1 MDYNAKSI
9 RNVAVFGHQ
18 GSGKTSLVESLY
30 ATVYKKEK
38 GSVEKGTTVS
48 DFTPEEKKRLMSIST
63 SVVPLIYRDHKIN
76 LLDIPGNDDFVYE
89 RIAASHAVKG
99 AILVINAGAKV
110 EVGAIKAYKT
120 LRKRGIPFIVYVNKM
135 DKDYPDY
142 EDILNDIHAK
152 LGKSC
157 IPFTLPLGHA
167 DKFDGIINVVDLKAR
182 KYNGKECVDD
192 EIYEDK
198 RAKVFELHN
207 SICEAVAVTDDALL
221 DKFFSGEPLTNEEIH
236 EGLRKGVLNGDLYPV
251 LFGSALNNI
260 TINTLLNMM
269 VDYLPSPAD
278 LKPYIAKDLN
288 GKEVEVYTDEKAPFS
303 AFIFKTS
310 VDPYLGTIN
319 YIKVTSGTIKNGDEV
334 YCPNN
339 KSYVKVALAQPC
351 GKDMQTMDYALA
363 GDIVCLTKL
372 PELDT
377 GFTLCDKNNIV
388 QFKPINFPTAVFY
401 RAVAAENK
409 KEEEKLGAALSKISK
424 EDPTLEIKRNPETKQ
439 LLIGGVSESH
449 VNYVLGKI
457 KTQFNVGITTDDP
470 KICYRETIK
479 TEATGNGRYIKQS
492 GGSGF
497 YGVVEMKFAPSDEI
511 SFSEEVF
518 GGAVPKNYFPSIEKG
533 FYEALNEGLLAGFP
547 VINCKAVLL
556 DGKYHPV
563 DSNELAFKMASI
575 LAFKD
580 AYMKA
585 KPTILEPILRV
596 YIYVDNVY
604 MGDVLND
611 LNSRRGRIQ
620 NIVDQEDDST
630 MIEVL
635 IPESETLDYVT
646 KLKVLTQGS
655 GYFVR
660 EFEAYEEVPAQLKD
674 KVIKENSLLN
684 KQ

>member
-1 MDYNAKSI
+1 LC
-9 RNVAVFGHQ
+9 GQ
-18 GSGKTSLVESLY
+18 G
-30 ATVYKKEK
+30 
-38 GSVEKGTTVS
+38 
-48 DFTPEEKKRLMSIST
+48 
-63 SVVPLIYRDHKIN
+63 
-76 LLDIPGNDDFVYE
+76 
-89 RIAASHAVKG
+89 
-99 AILVINAGAKV
+99 
-110 EVGAIKAYKT
+110 
-120 LRKRGIPFIVYVNKM
+120 
-135 DKDYPDY
+135 
-142 EDILNDIHAK
+142 
-152 LGKSC
+152 
-157 IPFTLPLGHA
+157 
-167 DKFDGIINVVDLKAR
+167 
-182 KYNGKECVDD
+182 
-192 EIYEDK
+192 
-198 RAKVFELHN
+198 
-207 SICEAVAVTDDALL
+207 
-221 DKFFSGEPLTNEEIH
+221 
-236 EGLRKGVLNGDLYPV
+236 
-251 LFGSALNNI
+251 LF
-260 TINTLLNMM
+260 
-269 VDYLPSPAD
+269 
-278 LKPYIAKDLN
+278 
-288 GKEVEVYTDEKAPFS
+288 
-303 AFIFKTS
+303 
-310 VDPYLGTIN
+310 
-319 YIKVTSGTIKNGDEV
+319 
-334 YCPNN
+334 
-339 KSYVKVALAQPC
+339 
-351 GKDMQTMDYALA
+351 
-363 GDIVCLTKL
+363 
-372 PELDT
+372 
-377 GFTLCDKNNIV
+377 FTLCDKNNIV
-388 QFKPINFPTAVFY
+388 QFNPINFPTAVFY

-449 VNYVLGKI
+449 VNYVLSKI

-479 TEATGNGRYIKQS
+479 TEANGNGRYIKQS

-497 YGVVEMKFAPSDEI
+497 YGVVEMKFVPSEEVT
-511 SFSEEVF
+511 FSEEVF

-533 FYEALNEGLLAGFP
+533 FYEALNEGLLSGFP
-547 VINCKAVLL
+547 VINCRAVLL

-596 YIYVDNVY
+596 FIYVDNIY

-660 EFEAYEEVPAQLKD
+660 EFEAYEEVPSQLKD